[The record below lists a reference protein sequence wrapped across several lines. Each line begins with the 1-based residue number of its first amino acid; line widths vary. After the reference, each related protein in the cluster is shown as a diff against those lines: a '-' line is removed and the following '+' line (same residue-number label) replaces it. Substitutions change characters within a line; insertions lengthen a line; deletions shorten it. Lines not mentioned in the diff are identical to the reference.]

1 MNWKPVVVVALL
13 LIGVG
18 VMLETLVAAGGRII
32 DIGAAVFALATW
44 IVPPLRLAMAKKRR
58 SSLASVGLT
67 MHIVVLAAC
76 LSAIGLLLA
85 LLTLVFASAS
95 EWAWPAMLVIAALGN
110 GHWFA
115 CCRSPLSTGRVPQS
129 RLARAHRLYRH

>member
-13 LIGVG
+13 LVGVA
-18 VMLETLVAAGGRII
+18 VMLETLVPASGRII

-44 IVPPLRLAMAKKRR
+44 IVPPLRLAMARKPR

-67 MHIVVLAAC
+67 IHIIVLAAC

-85 LLTLVFASAS
+85 LLTLVFASAAN
-95 EWAWPAMLVIAALGN
+95 WAWPAILVIAAFWGTGVALLAVGQ
-110 GHWFA
+110 
-115 CCRSPLSTGRVPQS
+115 RSSPSAGPRK
-129 RLARAHRLYRH
+129 AD